1 MTGEPPTGDRVEVTN
16 LDDLDGAPHAAVFHH
31 DDPRT
36 VRLVLDAGESVPEH
50 CHPDA
55 SVVLCVLDGRLEV
68 TLDGEVYDL
77 DAGDVLR
84 FDGEMAVSPRALTA
98 SRALVVLAPT
108 AD

>member
-1 MTGEPPTGDRVEVTN
+1 
-16 LDDLDGAPHAAVFHH
+16 
-31 DDPRT
+31 
-36 VRLVLDAGESVPEH
+36 
-50 CHPDA
+50 
-55 SVVLCVLDGRLEV
+55 
-68 TLDGEVYDL
+68 VYDL